1 MNEIRYRRD
10 LWKVVQVEGNS
21 CEIGVA
27 EGYYSAE
34 ILGWPNNFPKHY
46 LVDRWRTVNIAGD
59 SAQPQAWH
67 DANLLDAQIKVSR
80 FKERAVFLRGDS
92 TQMAL
97 RVPDGSLVF
106 LYLDGDH
113 SYRGVM
119 DDLNAWVCK
128 VKSGGVVGFH
138 DYENP
143 AYGVK
148 KAVRE
153 FAKLHNLEIHLLPE
167 DAMKD
172 AGCWF
177 YV

>member
-10 LWKVVQVEGNS
+10 LWTVIQIEGDS

-27 EGYYSAE
+27 EGYYSEE
-34 ILGWPNNFPKHY
+34 ILGWPNNFPRHY

-67 DANLLDAQIKVSR
+67 DANLLDAQLKVSR
-80 FKERAVFLRGDS
+80 FRERAVFLRGDS
-92 TQMAL
+92 TKMAL
-97 RVPDGSLVF
+97 RVPDGSLAF

-113 SYRGVM
+113 SYRGVL
-119 DDLNAWVCK
+119 DDLHAWIPK

-138 DYENP
+138 DFLNRS
-143 AYGVK
+143 YGVNA
-148 KAVRE
+148 AVSE
-153 FAKLHNLEIHLLPE
+153 FCKLHGISLNLLPE

-172 AGCWF
+172 AGAWF
-177 YV
+177 YI